1 MEVNDPNKS
10 NALCASYEHVLA
22 DEKKNLDSKKMAREE
37 KRREEEGNSVGLNQ
51 HGMNQKT
58 VHLSV

>member
-10 NALCASYEHVLA
+10 NALCSSYEHVLA
-22 DEKKNLDSKKMAREE
+22 DEKKIWIQRKWQE
-37 KRREEEGNSVGLNQ
+37 KRREEERNSVVLNQ